1 MSIEFAMGENYRILM
16 DRDKFKEKTYWKIS
30 KQSKDKESGEWRFS
44 KQTILI
50 PQALGKDFAE
60 ALHAFAD
67 EMAEGSPEPE

>member
-16 DRDKFKEKTYWKIS
+16 DRDEFKEKQYWKIS
-30 KQSKDKESGEWRFS
+30 KQTKNDDGEWRFS

-50 PQALGKDFAE
+50 PQALGKDFAG

-67 EMAEGSPEPE
+67 EMAEGSPEEE